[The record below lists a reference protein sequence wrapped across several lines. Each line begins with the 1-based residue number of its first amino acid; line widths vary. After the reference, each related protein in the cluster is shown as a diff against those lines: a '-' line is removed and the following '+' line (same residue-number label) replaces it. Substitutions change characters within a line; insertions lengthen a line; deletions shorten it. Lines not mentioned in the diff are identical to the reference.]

1 MKKADTNTDHLINN
15 TDQPQMSSAVQYRY
29 LDTNTSTNTDTN
41 TDHLN
46 DNTDQP
52 QMNRNHSLF
61 CCCVESYSD
70 FDARTKVTVC
80 LNQEMRKK
88 LISPCRAVLHCSPI
102 LNYTSLQVTSQT
114 PFEVAFWGG

>member
-1 MKKADTNTDHLINN
+1 MKKADTNTGHFINN

-52 QMNRNHSLF
+52 QMNRNH
-61 CCCVESYSD
+61 
-70 FDARTKVTVC
+70 R
-80 LNQEMRKK
+80 
-88 LISPCRAVLHCSPI
+88 
-102 LNYTSLQVTSQT
+102 
-114 PFEVAFWGG
+114 